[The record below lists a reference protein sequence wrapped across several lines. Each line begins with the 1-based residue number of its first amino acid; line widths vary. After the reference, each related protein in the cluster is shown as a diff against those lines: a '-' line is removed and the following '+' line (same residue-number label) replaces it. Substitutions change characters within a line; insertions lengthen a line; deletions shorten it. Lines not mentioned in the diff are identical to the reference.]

1 MFNRIKIKTESKI
14 LLKNVYDIAV
24 LISIINSIISTS
36 LLLISQSLSENSFVR
51 MIFSI
56 FWILISTVT
65 GFAVTYFSM
74 NIAKNKDVSFKTFL
88 DGLSLYKTAIL
99 SELWKTLFLFLWY
112 LILFLPLIAT
122 LLIFLHNFDYTQ
134 IFSSPYNILNFS
146 TVISEYTETNKI
158 FFYAFIISF
167 SLPIFFG
174 IFKILQYLFTPYI
187 LIDEKNISIPDALKK
202 SIELSKGNKINILIL
217 FLSFIGWF
225 ILIGIFTSVV
235 IEKFIS
241 NKLIVTF
248 FQEILLSFLIPYINV
263 SLCRAYLSIK
273 DDFINNESNHTS
285 TIN

>member
-99 SELWKTLFLFLWY
+99 SKLWKTLFLFLWY
-112 LILFLPLIAT
+112 LILLLPLIAT
-122 LLIFLHNFDYTQ
+122 LLIFFHNFDYTQ
-134 IFSSPYNILNFS
+134 FFNSPYNILNFS

-167 SLPIFFG
+167 SLPVFFG

-225 ILIGIFTSVV
+225 ILIGIFTSAV

-273 DDFINNESNHTS
+273 DDFINNESNYTS

>member
-99 SELWKTLFLFLWY
+99 SELWKALFLFLWY
-112 LILFLPLIAT
+112 LILLLPLIAT
-122 LLIFLHNFDYTQ
+122 LLIFFHNFDYTQ
-134 IFSSPYNILNFS
+134 FFNSPYNILNFS

-158 FFYAFIISF
+158 FFYTFIISF

-248 FQEILLSFLIPYINV
+248 FQEILLSFLLPYINV

-273 DDFINNESNHTS
+273 DDFINNESNYTS